1 LRRYPRGSETV
12 AKTDNRFFFGG
23 IPLEAIA
30 DAAFLESREK
40 REEAGKQ
47 TKHGGGGMKKIV
59 AWCSF
64 ILVLA
69 VGSWSWAQGTVKI
82 GVVGPRT
89 GPAAATGKAFEEG
102 IALALDHINAA
113 GGVMG
118 KKLEIVFEDTGG
130 VPEKAAAAFE
140 RLATKENVPIVV
152 GESHS
157 SSALA
162 EIELANRYK
171 LPFIIC
177 EAWHDD
183 ITAKGYKWVFRA
195 GPANSGVVDFY
206 IAPFVK
212 DNGFKKV
219 AIVRENSDWGAGIAA
234 RTEYDLKNMNIPF
247 TTLKIEGSSKDF
259 YTELT
264 KLKGE
269 KPDIILAYIY
279 GTGLHFF
286 IAQAGE
292 IGFTPG
298 TLILDGAGPPSLW
311 ESFWKNVG
319 NAGEGELFMSSMH
332 EKVHLTAT
340 SRKFWDAY
348 NKKFGKNPTDYKSRS
363 IYNVILIAADAINRA
378 KATNPDAIVEALE
391 KSNLEVTTGVVKF
404 GMKQGSY
411 EYHQWMPPMLVV
423 QWQNRQQAVVYP
435 SKAAT
440 APLKK

>member
-1 LRRYPRGSETV
+1 MKKGVSL
-12 AKTDNRFFFGG
+12 F
-23 IPLEAIA
+23 
-30 DAAFLESREK
+30 AFL
-40 REEAGKQ
+40 
-47 TKHGGGGMKKIV
+47 I
-59 AWCSF
+59 
-64 ILVLA
+64 VLA
-69 VGSWSWAQGTVKI
+69 VGAWSWAEGTVKI

-102 IALALDHINAA
+102 ITLAVEHVNAA

-140 RLATKENVPIVV
+140 RLATKEKVPIIV

-212 DNGFKKV
+212 DSGFKKV

-234 RTEYDLKNMNIPF
+234 RTEYDLKKMNIPF
-247 TTLKIEGSSKDF
+247 TTLKVEGSSKDF

-264 KLKGE
+264 KLKAE

-286 IAQAGE
+286 IAQANE
-292 IGFTPG
+292 IGLSPG
-298 TLILDGAGPPSLW
+298 ALILDGAGPPSLW
-311 ESFWKNVG
+311 DSFWTNVG
-319 NAGEGELFMSSMH
+319 KAGESELFMSAMH
-332 EKVHLTAT
+332 EKVHLTKT
-340 SRKFWDAY
+340 SNKFWAAY

-363 IYNVILIAADAINRA
+363 IYNVILIAADALNRA
-378 KATNPDAIVEALE
+378 KTADPEAIVSALE
-391 KSNLEVTTGVVKF
+391 KSSLEVTTGIVKF
-404 GMKQGSY
+404 GLKQGSY

-423 QWQNRQQAVVYP
+423 QWQNKQQVVVYP
-435 SKAAT
+435 KKAAT
-440 APLKK
+440 GALKK

>member
-1 LRRYPRGSETV
+1 
-12 AKTDNRFFFGG
+12 
-23 IPLEAIA
+23 
-30 DAAFLESREK
+30 
-40 REEAGKQ
+40 
-47 TKHGGGGMKKIV
+47 MKKFLSLFV
-59 AWCSF
+59 F
-64 ILVLA
+64 LMVLTI
-69 VGSWSWAQGTVKI
+69 GSSCWAQGTVKI

-89 GPAAATGKAFEEG
+89 GPAAATGQAFEEG
-102 IALALDHINAA
+102 IALAIDHINAA
-113 GGVMG
+113 GGVLG

-140 RLATKENVPIVV
+140 RLATKEKVPVVV

-171 LPFIIC
+171 LPLIIC

-212 DNGFKKV
+212 DMGFKKV
-219 AIVRENSDWGAGIAA
+219 AIVRENSDWGAGIAE
-234 RTEYDLKNMNIPF
+234 RTEFDLKKMNIPF
-247 TTLKIEGSSKDF
+247 TTLKIERDSKDF

-264 KLKGE
+264 KLKAE

-286 IAQAGE
+286 IAQANE
-292 IGFTPG
+292 IGLSPRA
-298 TLILDGAGPPSLW
+298 LVLDGAGPPSLW
-311 ESFWKNVG
+311 DSFWKNVG
-319 NAGEGELFMSSMH
+319 KAGDLELFMSSMH
-332 EKVHLTAT
+332 EKVHLTNT

-348 NKKFGKNPTDYKSRS
+348 NKKYGKNPTDYKSRS

-378 KATNPDAIVEALE
+378 KSTDAEKVVAALE

-404 GMKQGSY
+404 GLKSGSY

-423 QWQNRQQAVVYP
+423 QWQDKNQVVVYP
-435 SKAAT
+435 KKAAT
-440 APLKK
+440 GPLKKAK